1 MAPTAPAHDYYV
13 TLEVPPTAPHDEI
26 KASYRRLAR
35 LHHPDKNI
43 GCQHATAKTQLIN
56 AAWEIL
62 GDVDKRVEYDRSRPQ
77 PKAPSSGSR
86 PGPQPTSTQQPRY
99 QASPRPDTT
108 AQDEARAQ
116 AESDRKR
123 REWLEFERY
132 QMEQIRRSRNFVEP
146 LVAEIDRLNAIIDE
160 DRTRLANDVPY
171 AWNVFAFL
179 SKRLSDQEK
188 SEIRLASINADNAIR
203 IKQIPLNKATAQLNQ
218 LCDQLA
224 QRRVQEEKR
233 IAAEKAHKANM
244 ERLARERAYEARR
257 QEQARQQA
265 ERNKAA
271 QEAAERFRQQ
281 QAEQARESAERARK
295 ERAAWEAILKACQE
309 EEEAQERL
317 RKQEADKERTRR
329 SNERNASF
337 GNCDHRCWWNKVEG
351 YHICAHCTRPLFKF
365 AEQCPSCNTI
375 ACASCRHILKTGGVP
390 SAYKNDGHW
399 STEHARRRN
408 RRG

>member
-1 MAPTAPAHDYYV
+1 MQV
-13 TLEVPPTAPHDEI
+13 
-26 KASYRRLAR
+26 
-35 LHHPDKNI
+35 
-43 GCQHATAKTQLIN
+43 N

-86 PGPQPTSTQQPRY
+86 SGPQPTSTQQPKY

-108 AQDEARAQ
+108 AQDEARTQ

-132 QMEQIRRSRNFVEP
+132 QGEQIRRCRNTIKLLE
-146 LVAEIDRLNAIIDE
+146 AEIDRLNAIIDE
-160 DRTRLANDVPY
+160 NRTRLANDVPY

-203 IKQIPLNKATAQLNQ
+203 IKQIPLDKAKAQLKQ
-218 LCDQLA
+218 LEDQLV
-224 QRRVQEEKR
+224 QRKAQEEKR
-233 IAAEKAHKANM
+233 IAAEQARKANM

-265 ERNKAA
+265 EWNKAA
-271 QEAAERFRQQ
+271 QEAAENSRQQ

-309 EEEAQERL
+309 EAQERFK
-317 RKQEADKERTRR
+317 KQEADKERTRR
-329 SNERNASF
+329 SNERNTSF

-351 YHICAHCTRPLFKF
+351 HHICAHCTRLLFKF

-390 SAYKNDGHW
+390 SAYKNDGDW
-399 STEHARRRN
+399 STGHARRRN

>member
-1 MAPTAPAHDYYV
+1 
-13 TLEVPPTAPHDEI
+13 
-26 KASYRRLAR
+26 
-35 LHHPDKNI
+35 
-43 GCQHATAKTQLIN
+43 
-56 AAWEIL
+56 
-62 GDVDKRVEYDRSRPQ
+62 
-77 PKAPSSGSR
+77 
-86 PGPQPTSTQQPRY
+86 
-99 QASPRPDTT
+99 
-108 AQDEARAQ
+108 
-116 AESDRKR
+116 
-123 REWLEFERY
+123 
-132 QMEQIRRSRNFVEP
+132 MEQIRRSQNIVKP

-160 DRTRLANDVPY
+160 NRTRLANDVPY

-244 ERLARERAYEARR
+244 ERLARER
-257 QEQARQQA
+257 
-265 ERNKAA
+265 
-271 QEAAERFRQQ
+271 FRQQ
-281 QAEQARESAERARK
+281 QAEQARESAECARK
-295 ERAAWEAILKACQE
+295 ERAAWEAILKACQ
-309 EEEAQERL
+309 EEAQERL

-337 GNCDHRCWWNKVEG
+337 GNCDHKLWWNKVEG
-351 YHICAHCTRPLFKF
+351 HHICAHCTRPLFKF

-399 STEHARRRN
+399 STGHARRWN

>member
-1 MAPTAPAHDYYV
+1 
-13 TLEVPPTAPHDEI
+13 
-26 KASYRRLAR
+26 
-35 LHHPDKNI
+35 
-43 GCQHATAKTQLIN
+43 
-56 AAWEIL
+56 
-62 GDVDKRVEYDRSRPQ
+62 
-77 PKAPSSGSR
+77 
-86 PGPQPTSTQQPRY
+86 
-99 QASPRPDTT
+99 
-108 AQDEARAQ
+108 
-116 AESDRKR
+116 
-123 REWLEFERY
+123 
-132 QMEQIRRSRNFVEP
+132 MEQIRRSRNIVKP

-160 DRTRLANDVPY
+160 NRTRLANDVPY

-244 ERLARERAYEARR
+244 ERLARERAYEALR

-399 STEHARRRN
+399 STGHARRRN

>member
-1 MAPTAPAHDYYV
+1 MQV
-13 TLEVPPTAPHDEI
+13 
-26 KASYRRLAR
+26 
-35 LHHPDKNI
+35 
-43 GCQHATAKTQLIN
+43 N

-86 PGPQPTSTQQPRY
+86 SGPQPTSTQQPKY

-123 REWLEFERY
+123 REWLEFQRHQE
-132 QMEQIRRSRNFVEP
+132 EQIRQSRNIIKP
-146 LVAEIDRLNAIIDE
+146 LEAEIDRLNAIIDGN
-160 DRTRLANDVPY
+160 RTRLANDVPY

-203 IKQIPLNKATAQLNQ
+203 IKQIPLDKAKAQLKQ
-218 LCDQLA
+218 LEDQLV
-224 QRRVQEEKR
+224 QRKAQEEKR
-233 IAAEKAHKANM
+233 IAAEQARKANM
-244 ERLARERAYEARR
+244 ERLARERAYEVRR

-281 QAEQARESAERARK
+281 QAEQARESAERERK
-295 ERAAWEAILKACQE
+295 ERAACEAKWKAYQ
-309 EEEAQERL
+309 EEAQRVAQERF
-317 RKQEADKERTRR
+317 RKQEADKERTRT
-329 SNERNASF
+329 SNERNTSF
-337 GNCDHRCWWNKVEG
+337 GNCKHRRWWNKIEG
-351 YHICAHCTRPLFKF
+351 HHTCAHCTRPLFKF
-365 AEQCPSCNTI
+365 AEQCPSCSTI
-375 ACASCRHILKTGGVP
+375 ACASCRQTLKAGGVP
-390 SAYKNDGHW
+390 SAYKNDGNW
-399 STEHARRRN
+399 STGHARRRD